1 MDSKCKICRRA
12 GEKLFLKGERCFTP
26 KCAVVRKPYPP
37 GIHTRP
43 SRRGFSEFGIQ
54 LREKQKLRN
63 LYQIRE
69 AQFSNYVHKAMA
81 SKGADAAD
89 TLLQSLA
96 LRLDNTLFQAGFAQ
110 SRSVARQVVS
120 HGHAR
125 VNGRKTTTPSY
136 TLRVGDTVTLSDRIW
151 KSPIMKNIEPVL
163 QKYVPPAWII
173 LDGDRKT
180 ATISAHPETKDQVSF
195 NTKLIIEYYAR

>member
-12 GEKLFLKGERCFTP
+12 GEKLFLKGDRCFTP
-26 KCAVVRKPYPP
+26 KCAVARKPYPP
-37 GIHTRP
+37 GVHTRP
-43 SRRGFSEFGIQ
+43 SRRGLSEFGMQ

-89 TLLQSLA
+89 ALLQSLA
-96 LRLDNTLFQAGFAQ
+96 LRLDNMVFQAGFAQ

-125 VNGRKTTTPSY
+125 VNGRKTTIPSY
-136 TLRVGDTVTLSDRIW
+136 ALRVGDTVTLSDRIW
-151 KSPIMKNIEPVL
+151 KSAVMKNIEPVL